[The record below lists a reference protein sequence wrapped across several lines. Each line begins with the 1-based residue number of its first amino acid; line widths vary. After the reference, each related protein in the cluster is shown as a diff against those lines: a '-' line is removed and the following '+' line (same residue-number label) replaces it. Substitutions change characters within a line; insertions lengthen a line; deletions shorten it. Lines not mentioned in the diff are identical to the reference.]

1 MLKKLFETKWRVGAL
16 LLSLTV
22 AVIYLS
28 TLSSGHAWQYDDF
41 AQYLMH
47 ARNIAALK
55 PYAATGYV
63 YNPLNP
69 YTGPQCYPPVFP
81 LLLTPLYK
89 LFGLNL
95 WPMKAMCSLFFAGFI
110 FVLYLFLERRLS
122 PQRAMLCTVAAAL
135 NPWFWD
141 FRNTLYSDFP
151 FIFFLLCAV
160 FLLERLEQGDSA
172 LPRTKLAMAAA
183 MAAALSL
190 GTRTPAL
197 LLLPALLAADYWRHR
212 RFSKAAIFAAG
223 AIAAAYAAQQLFFS
237 GGSGYLAQ
245 IKSSVADQVGLP
257 FGARCLLPW
266 THICIFFSFGA
277 QYSPPL
283 LWCGRILAGLVC
295 ALGLAGLYSQLREAP
310 RTGALFALAYGSTF
324 FLGSDGLRYLFP
336 LVPFLLL
343 WSMKGYELAEVRFP
357 AKIIRP
363 VGLAL
368 MGMLAFSTAMSYL
381 MLNTGAMKA
390 RGKPWDVYSPDA
402 QEMFSFLKKN
412 VPDNSLI
419 CARKPRAIALMSG
432 KRAMVYHDAGT
443 DLVAFYDRSGITHVV
458 TASFIAPDL
467 FYITPLIDG
476 HRDRFREVFRNN
488 TFAVYALKDK
498 S

>member
-1 MLKKLFETKWRVGAL
+1 MLKKLLGTKWRVGAL
-16 LLSLTV
+16 LLALAV
-22 AVIYLS
+22 AAVYLS
-28 TLSSGHAWQYDDF
+28 ALDNGHSWQFDDF

-47 ARNIAALK
+47 ARNIAAFK

-95 WPMKAMCSLFFAGFI
+95 WPMKAMCSLFFGGFI
-110 FVLYLFLERRLS
+110 FVLYLFLERKLT
-122 PQRAMLCTVAAAL
+122 PQRAMLGTAIAAV
-135 NPWFWD
+135 NPCFWD

-172 LPRTKLAMAAA
+172 LPRPKLAVAASVAAA
-183 MAAALSL
+183 VAL

-197 LLLPALLAADYWRHR
+197 LLLPALLLADYWRHR
-212 RFSKAAIFAAG
+212 RFSKAAILAAG
-223 AIAAAYAAQQLFFS
+223 AMLAAYAVQQLFFS
-237 GGSGYLAQ
+237 GGSGYLNQ
-245 IKSSVADQVGLP
+245 IKFSAADQGGLT
-257 FGARCLLPW
+257 FGARCLLLW
-266 THICIFFSFGA
+266 THIRIFFSFGA
-277 QYSPPL
+277 QYSPIL
-283 LWCGRILAGLVC
+283 QWCGRILAGLIC

-310 RTGALFALAYGSTF
+310 RTGALFALAYGCIF
-324 FLGSDGLRYLFP
+324 FLGSDGPRYLFP
-336 LVPFLLL
+336 LIPFLLL
-343 WSMKGYELAEVRFP
+343 WSMKGYELAEIRFAP
-357 AKIIRP
+357 TAIRP

-368 MGMLAFSTAMSYL
+368 VGLLSFSTAMSYL
-381 MLNTGAMKA
+381 MMNSGAMKA

-402 QEMFSFLKKN
+402 REMFSFLKKN

-419 CARKPRAIALMSG
+419 CARKPRAIALLSG
-432 KRAMVYHDAGT
+432 KRAMVYHDAGM
-443 DLVAFYDRSGITHVV
+443 DLVGFYDRAGVTHVV
-458 TASFIAPDL
+458 TAGFIGPDL
-467 FYITPLIDG
+467 FYITPLIDA